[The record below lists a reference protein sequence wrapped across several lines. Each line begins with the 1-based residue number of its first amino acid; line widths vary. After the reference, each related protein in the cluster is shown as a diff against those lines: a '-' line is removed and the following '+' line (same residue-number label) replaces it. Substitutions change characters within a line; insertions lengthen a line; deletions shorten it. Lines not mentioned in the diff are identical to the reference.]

1 VTTDVRSN
9 APGDHDAIDLEAFYP
24 HPVELVWRALT
35 EPAALATWLMTNDFQ
50 AKVGHRF
57 TFRTDPAPGF
67 DGIVR
72 CRVLDCEPP
81 RRLAYTWRGMPELPE
96 TMVSWSLEPV
106 PGGTRL
112 RLVHSGFAADPALAP
127 LRDLLG
133 GGWRSKLL
141 AITLPDLLGRLAAG
155 SRPQGAP

>member
-1 VTTDVRSN
+1 MTTDVRSN
-9 APGDHDAIDLEAFYP
+9 APGDHDAIDLEAVYP

-57 TFRTDPAPGF
+57 TFRTDPA
-67 DGIVR
+67 
-72 CRVLDCEPP
+72 
-81 RRLAYTWRGMPELPE
+81 
-96 TMVSWSLEPV
+96 
-106 PGGTRL
+106 
-112 RLVHSGFAADPALAP
+112 LAP

-155 SRPQGAP
+155 SRSQGAP